1 MKSTFK
7 IWTLITASLFL
18 FSCGGGG
25 SGDDQPDPLPINNA
39 PNKPVISAPINNLL
53 CINNVV
59 QFHWEAAIDPDGD
72 AVSYQLQLATNNQ
85 FTENVQNSSNI
96 LGTSYQ
102 FSLSK
107 GVAYYW
113 RVKTFDSKGLSSEY
127 SNIFQFYTEGDG
139 VSNHVPFAPN
149 IVSPNLNQ
157 IVQTNTT
164 QLEWTAND
172 VDNDPLTYNVYFGTV
187 NPPPTKVAENLSTK
201 TFDVTLNSSTSYYWK
216 IVVND
221 GKGGISIGQIWNFKT
236 D

>member
-25 SGDDQPDPLPINNA
+25 SGDDQPDPTPINNA
-39 PNKPVISAPINNLL
+39 PNKSVISAPVNNLL

-59 QFHWEAAIDPDGD
+59 QFQWEAATDPDGD
-72 AVSYQLQLATNNQ
+72 AVNYQLQLATNNQ
-85 FTENVQNSSNI
+85 FTENVQNLSNI
-96 LGTSYQ
+96 VETSYQ
-102 FSLSK
+102 LSLNK

-113 RVKTFDSKGLSSEY
+113 RVQTVDSKGLSSEY

-139 VSNHVPFAPN
+139 ASNHVPFAPY

-157 IVQTNTT
+157 IIQTTDT
-164 QLEWTAND
+164 KLEWAASD
-172 VDNDPLTYNVYFGTV
+172 VDNDPLTYDLYFGTA
-187 NPPPTKVAENLSTK
+187 NPPITKVAENQSSK
-201 TFDVTLNSSTSYYWK
+201 TFDITLNSSTDYYWK

-221 GKGGISIGQIWNFKT
+221 GKGGISFGQIWNFKT